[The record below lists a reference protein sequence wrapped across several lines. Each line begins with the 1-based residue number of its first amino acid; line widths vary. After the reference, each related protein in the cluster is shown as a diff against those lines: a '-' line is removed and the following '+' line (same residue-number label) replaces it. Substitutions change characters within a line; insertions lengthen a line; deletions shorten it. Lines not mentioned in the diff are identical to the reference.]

1 MSTGRSG
8 GRTYVIGAG
17 LAGLSASVALAV
29 AGETVTLIEGAGQ
42 AGGRCRS
49 YHDGTLGQVIDN
61 GNHLVLSGNHAVHD
75 YLGTIGAAGR
85 LEGPDVARFAF
96 CDVSNGARWT
106 IAPNEGPLAWWVL
119 MKNRRVPGSTTGE
132 YLSIAKLLAP
142 PRGKRIDEV
151 IACKG
156 PLWEKLLHPF
166 LLAALNTEPE
176 ASSAALA
183 AAIIRETLAKGG
195 RAYRPRIASPT
206 LGAAFIEPALAFLKN
221 KGVEVRF
228 GRRLRALT
236 FSDDRLS
243 GLDFTGETL
252 TLNPQDRVVL
262 AVPPWAAKDLVPDV
276 QAPDEFRSIVNAHF
290 AMPAPQGANA
300 MTGVIGG
307 TAEWV
312 FAFHDRLSVT
322 VSGADAI
329 VDQDRETLA
338 KILWRDVAAV
348 HDLPEELPPW
358 QIVKERRATFAAT
371 PEQAAKRAGA
381 KTRWPNLIL
390 AGDWTNTGLPA
401 TIEGAIRS
409 GQTAARLARA
419 ASIV

>member
-1 MSTGRSG
+1 MSTGRI
-8 GRTYVIGAG
+8 YVIGAG
-17 LAGLSASVALAV
+17 LAGLSAAVALAGKG
-29 AGETVTLIEGAGQ
+29 AAVTLIEGAGQ

-49 YHDGTLGQVIDN
+49 YHDATLGQVIDN

-75 YLGTIGAAGR
+75 YLGTIGATDR
-85 LEGPDVARFAF
+85 LAGPDVARFAF
-96 CDVSNGARWT
+96 ADVKTGARWT

-119 MKNRRVPGSTTGE
+119 MKNRRVPGSRLGE
-132 YLSIAKLLAP
+132 YLSIAKLLMP
-142 PRGKRIDEV
+142 PKGKRIDEV

-156 PLWEKLLHPF
+156 PLWDKLLHPF

-176 ASSAALA
+176 ASSAELA
-183 AAIIRETLAKGG
+183 AAIIRETLARGG

-206 LGAAFIEPALAFLKN
+206 LGAAFIEPALDYLKS

-228 GRRLRALT
+228 GKRLRALT
-236 FSDDRLS
+236 FTDSRLS
-243 GLDFTGETL
+243 ELDFTGETL
-252 TLNPQDRVVL
+252 TLAPDDRVVL

-276 QAPDEFRSIVNAHF
+276 KAPDEFRSIVNAHF
-290 AMPAPQGANA
+290 ALPAPDGAA
-300 MTGVIGG
+300 PMTGVIGG

-338 KILWRDVAAV
+338 RTLWRDVAAV
-348 HDLPEELPPW
+348 HGLSDNMPAW

-371 PEQAAKRAGA
+371 PSQAAKRAGA
-381 KTRWPNLIL
+381 KTRWNNLIL
-390 AGDWTNTGLPA
+390 AGDWTDTGLPA

-409 GQTAARLARA
+409 GHKAARLALA
-419 ASIV
+419 ASSV